1 MKNRIK
7 HSMIL
12 IFGMFCTTLFYAQQ
26 NTFDFEVFEK
36 EKNVFEIS
44 LQFYKAV
51 NVKFIQ
57 VDLIEDGHVLDS
69 QEAIL
74 NRKSDNNFYLFYN
87 QEETLVYLD
96 DLKMIIEKKWGKAKP
111 KSIALEVRLLNNE
124 FQLITKNRKQIR

>member
-26 NTFDFEVFEK
+26 NTFDFEVYEK

-44 LQFYKAV
+44 LQLYEAV

-57 VDLIEDGHVLDS
+57 IDLIEDGHVLDN

-111 KSIALEVRLLNNE
+111 RSITLEVRLLNNE
-124 FQLITKNRKQIR
+124 FQLITRNRKQIR

>member
-26 NTFDFEVFEK
+26 NTFDFEVYEK

-44 LQFYKAV
+44 LQFYEVA

-57 VDLIEDGHVLDS
+57 IDLIEDGHVLDN

-87 QEETLVYLD
+87 QQEALVYLD
-96 DLKMIIEKKWGKAKP
+96 DLKMSIEKKWGKAKP
-111 KSIALEVRLLNNE
+111 KSIAIEVRLLNNE

>member
-26 NTFDFEVFEK
+26 NTFDFEVYEK

-44 LQFYKAV
+44 LQFYEAV

-57 VDLIEDGHVLDS
+57 IDLIEDGHVLDN

-74 NRKSDNNFYLFYN
+74 NRKSDKNFYLFYN

>member
-26 NTFDFEVFEK
+26 NTFDFEVYEK

-44 LQFYKAV
+44 LQFYEAV

-57 VDLIEDGHVLDS
+57 IDLIEDGHVLDN

>member
-26 NTFDFEVFEK
+26 NTFDFEVYEK

-44 LQFYKAV
+44 LQFYEVA

-57 VDLIEDGHVLDS
+57 VDLIEDGNVLDN

-87 QEETLVYLD
+87 QKETLVYLD

-111 KSIALEVRLLNNE
+111 RSIALEVRLLNNE
-124 FQLITKNRKQIR
+124 FQLITRNRKQIR

>member
-44 LQFYKAV
+44 FHFYEAV
-51 NVKFIQ
+51 DVKFIQ
-57 VDLIEDGHVLDS
+57 VDLIEDGHLLDN

-87 QEETLVYLD
+87 QQETLVYLD
-96 DLKMIIEKKWGKAKP
+96 DLKMNIEKKWGKAKP
-111 KSIALEVRLLNNE
+111 KSIAIEVRLLNNE